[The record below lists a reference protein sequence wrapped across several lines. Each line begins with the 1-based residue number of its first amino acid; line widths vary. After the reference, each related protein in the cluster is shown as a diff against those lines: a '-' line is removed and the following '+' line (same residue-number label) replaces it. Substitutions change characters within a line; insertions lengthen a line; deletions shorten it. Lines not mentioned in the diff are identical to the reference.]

1 MALRKTPSFRLG
13 LAIRIETSIANFNW
27 NGEVDTKS
35 SFRIPVL
42 PASVLPMLSLPLS
55 VFSGKQTHLAFVAH
69 LSLSNLFLLLIP
81 LRTCNKH
88 TSATPSPPP
97 SLDEFLSEASG
108 GGSVYTRIN
117 TEMGGKCERCGGQTL
132 VCLMCTTVNCRCA
145 KIRLAYPEKFKVSST
160 HPCVGRLSKKYC
172 KRIPLGRVGNERM
185 AKFPWQHSL
194 SLGPLGL
201 SSQQRG

>member
-1 MALRKTPSFRLG
+1 MGRPDA
-13 LAIRIETSIANFNW
+13 
-27 NGEVDTKS
+27 KS
-35 SFRIPVL
+35 SFRIPIL
-42 PASVLPMLSLPLS
+42 PASVLS
-55 VFSGKQTHLAFVAH
+55 VCYRCFLCRCQCFRVNKTHLAFVAH
-69 LSLSNLFLLLIP
+69 LSLSNLFPLLIP

-88 TSATPSPPP
+88 TSATLPPSPPP

-145 KIRLAYPEKFKVSST
+145 KIRLAYPEKFKVSSA